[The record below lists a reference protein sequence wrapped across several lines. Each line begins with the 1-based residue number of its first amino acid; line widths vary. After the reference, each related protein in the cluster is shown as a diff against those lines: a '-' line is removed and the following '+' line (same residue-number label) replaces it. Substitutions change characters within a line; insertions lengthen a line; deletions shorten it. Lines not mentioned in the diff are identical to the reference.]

1 MSQLQVGGRGS
12 ANFGTVSRGL
22 LFFYFEGVPKDQSLR
37 ADYEKRYEALI
48 TVHKQS
54 IVSHLARLNDI
65 QRGLLRA
72 VRKIKVKLD

>member
-1 MSQLQVGGRGS
+1 MGQCPGVCS
-12 ANFGTVSRGL
+12 
-22 LFFYFEGVPKDQSLR
+22 FFYFEGVPKDQSLR

-48 TVHKQS
+48 TVRKQG